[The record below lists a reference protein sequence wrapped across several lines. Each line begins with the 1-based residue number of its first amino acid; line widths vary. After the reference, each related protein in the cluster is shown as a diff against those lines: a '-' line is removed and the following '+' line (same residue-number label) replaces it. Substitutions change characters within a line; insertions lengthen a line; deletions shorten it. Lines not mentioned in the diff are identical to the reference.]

1 MDVGVDEPRE
11 QGGPRP
17 VDHDGPGRRDHR
29 GGWADPLDPPAGGD
43 DRLAGHRRAAVAVEH
58 GDPDDGE
65 GRGLG
70 GDRGVPGT
78 QA

>member
-1 MDVGVDEPRE
+1 MTAPA
-11 QGGPRP
+11 GGTT
-17 VDHDGPGRRDHR
+17 VADGPTRSIH
-29 GGWADPLDPPAGGD
+29 PPAGVD
-43 DRLAGHRRAAVAVEH
+43 DRLAGHRLAAVAVEH

-70 GDRGVPGT
+70 GDRWVRGT